1 MRNNQPITQ
10 QEYPYPHGKAIISHT
25 DAKGRITQAND
36 AFVEISGFSQDE
48 LIGQP
53 HNVLRHPDMPVEA
66 YRDLWATI
74 RNGRPW
80 TGIVKNR
87 RKNGDHYWVRAYV
100 TPLAD
105 GSGYLSVR
113 TEATREEIRSAETLY
128 AQMRAD
134 SSLRLDEGQ
143 LLRRGIGGWLRTLKR
158 NARLAHRLWAAFLVF
173 MVLALLGSGT
183 ALWHLSLV
191 SQRFDAYLQ
200 GDAVRLK
207 AYGDMYA
214 QGLQTGQAIRN
225 IILDPATAKGHENL
239 EVASKAFETAYSAA
253 NRASPDGKPSPA
265 LSAIYAQWNEDKALK
280 ERVRQLAQAGR
291 QPEAIALLNAE
302 ETPAWRKLKDN
313 LLGESRS
320 IEKATTS
327 AAASM
332 IDAAE
337 SGRRVSLIS
346 IGVAFFVGVTLTAL
360 TLGHLSRYLR
370 QTKESIQVI
379 SDGGDLRHPLPP
391 AGHDEIGEI
400 MAQFAVMR
408 NKLHELIADIVDRI
422 GGLSKEIDALNET
435 ARTTHRVSENQSEAA
450 SGVAAAVEQ
459 LSGSMDHARDSASAS
474 HRLSETASHRATEGG
489 KIIHQ
494 ASEEMTKIAMAV
506 QGAAHT
512 VRELASYSDQIS
524 TIVQVIKEIADQ
536 TNLLALN
543 AAIEAARAGEQG
555 RGFAVVADEVRK
567 LAARTSSSTQEI
579 TAMIAKI
586 QEGTRQAALGMEA
599 SVTRVSEGVALAE
612 LAGKAV
618 IDIRNSA
625 DASVQASAT
634 ITNALNDQSIA
645 ARSIAQRVEVISIGA
660 ADNARSA
667 NNTLGTANRLRA
679 LSGELNRLAGMFR
692 IS

>member
-25 DAKGRITQAND
+25 DDKGRITQAND
-36 AFVEISGFSQDE
+36 AFVEISGFSLDE

-66 YRDLWATI
+66 FRDLWATI
-74 RNGRPW
+74 RSGRPW

-87 RKNGDHYWVRAYV
+87 RKDGDHYWVRAYV

-113 TEATREEIRSAETLY
+113 TEATREEVRSAEVLY

-134 SSLRLDEGQ
+134 SSIRLEEGQ
-143 LLRRGIGGWLRTLKR
+143 LVPRGIGGRLSRWKR
-158 NARLAHRLWAAFLVF
+158 NTRLAQRLWIAFVAF
-173 MVLALLGSGT
+173 MLLAFIGSGT
-183 ALWHLSLV
+183 ALWHLSV
-191 SQRFDAYLQ
+191 ATAQFDAYLQ
-200 GDAVRLK
+200 RDAARLK

-214 QGLQTGQAIRN
+214 QALQTGQALRN
-225 IILDPATAKGHENL
+225 IILDPANPKGHENL
-239 EVASKAFETAYSAA
+239 ELATKAFESAYSAA
-253 NRASPDGKPSPA
+253 GKASPDGKPSSS
-265 LSAIYAQWNEDKALK
+265 LNTIYSQWLEDKALK

-291 QPEAIALLNAE
+291 QAEATALLNEE
-302 ETPAWRKLKDN
+302 ETPVWRKLKDK
-313 LLGESRS
+313 LLSESRN
-320 IEKATTS
+320 IERETAR
-327 AAASM
+327 AAAST
-332 IDAAE
+332 IEAAE

-346 IGVAFFVGVTLTAL
+346 LSVAFLIGVSLTAL
-360 TLGHLSRYLR
+360 NLGYLSRYLR

-379 SDGGDLRHPLPP
+379 SDGGDLRQPLPP
-391 AGHDEIGEI
+391 AGRDEIGDI

-422 GGLSKEIDALNET
+422 RGLSHETDALNET
-435 ARTTHRVSENQSEAA
+435 ARATYRVSEDQSAAA

-459 LSGSMDHARDSASAS
+459 LSSSAEHARDSARES
-474 HRLSETASHRATEGG
+474 HRLSEAASQRATEGG
-489 KIIHQ
+489 EIIRQ
-494 ASEEMTKIAMAV
+494 AAEEMTNIATAV
-506 QGAAHT
+506 RGAANT
-512 VRELASYSDQIS
+512 VGELASYSDQIS
-524 TIVQVIKEIADQ
+524 VIVQVIKEIADQ

-555 RGFAVVADEVRK
+555 RGFAVVADEVRN
-567 LAARTSSSTQEI
+567 LAARTTSSTQEI

-586 QEGTRQAALGMEA
+586 QEGTRQARLGMET

-612 LAGKAV
+612 QAGKAV

-625 DASVQASAT
+625 NASVQASAI
-634 ITNALNDQSIA
+634 ITAAMNDQSVA
-645 ARSIAQRVEVISIGA
+645 ARNIAQRIEVISIGA

-667 NNTLGTANRLRA
+667 NNTVGTANRLRI
-679 LSGELNRLAGMFR
+679 LSGELDRLAGMFR